1 MRLVKTKHFVVLLKL
16 LVLLQFLSAPPVV
29 QAYQTP
35 RPNPELLKKLW
46 SARWISVPTAD
57 PFGYGVYHFRHTFDL
72 YTPPPSSFVVHVTAD
87 NRYQLFVNGQRVV
100 SGPARSDLSH
110 WQFETVDIATH
121 LRRGKNVL
129 AAVVWNFGE
138 YAPEAQVTNR
148 TGFLLQSNSESERV
162 VDTGDD
168 WKCAVNQA
176 YQPLYYTSAQMRGY
190 FVTGPGDKVD
200 GAHYPWGWEQLTFD
214 DSAWSQPESNSR
226 SNGAPRGIRDAP
238 NRWELVQREIPL
250 MEEKPERLDT
260 VRETTGVS
268 TPSDFPRKRAPFTI
282 PANTKARLL
291 LDQSYLTTAYPELL
305 VSGGKDSVIKLGYA
319 ESLFE
324 GEGRNKG
331 NRNEVRG
338 KTFVGFYDIFTTDG
352 GSGRMF
358 RPLWWR
364 TYRYIDLQIET
375 KAAPLTIN
383 DLSGVYTG
391 YPFEM
396 KAKFDADSERL
407 NRILEV
413 GWRTA
418 RLDAHETYMDC
429 PYYEQLQYAGDTRI
443 QALVSFYNSGDGRL
457 AKNAM
462 AQINDSRIAEG
473 ITMSRAPTRQQQ
485 YIPPFSLWWIGM
497 VHDYWMYQ
505 DDPAFV
511 EEMLPGVRAV
521 LAFYANYQK
530 SNGSLRQ
537 MPWWNFI
544 DWAWKSGVPMEA
556 DGSSCSLDLQLLLAL
571 DWAADLEEALGSK
584 WQASEFREK
593 AVKLRSTIRPL
604 YWDSSRQLFAD
615 TPIKKE
621 FSQQA
626 NSLAVLAHVVKGEKA
641 RSVVDKVLTD
651 SSLTQCTYYFR
662 HYLHS
667 AVNQVGAGD
676 RYLDLLKE
684 WDQMLARGLTTWA
697 ETPEPSRSDCHA
709 WSSSPNFE
717 LFRTVLGIDSAAPG
731 FKRVIIR
738 PFLGKL
744 THVSGSIPHPNGEVS
759 VNLVRINGKLEGAMS
774 LPTSVTGEFVWRG
787 RRRPLRSGLNRFV
800 WPDQ

>member
-1 MRLVKTKHFVVLLKL
+1 
-16 LVLLQFLSAPPVV
+16 
-29 QAYQTP
+29 
-35 RPNPELLKKLW
+35 
-46 SARWISVPTAD
+46 
-57 PFGYGVYHFRHTFDL
+57 
-72 YTPPPSSFVVHVTAD
+72 
-87 NRYQLFVNGQRVV
+87 
-100 SGPARSDLSH
+100 
-110 WQFETVDIATH
+110 
-121 LRRGKNVL
+121 
-129 AAVVWNFGE
+129 
-138 YAPEAQVTNR
+138 
-148 TGFLLQSNSESERV
+148 
-162 VDTGDD
+162 
-168 WKCAVNQA
+168 
-176 YQPLYYTSAQMRGY
+176 
-190 FVTGPGDKVD
+190 
-200 GAHYPWGWEQLTFD
+200 
-214 DSAWSQPESNSR
+214 
-226 SNGAPRGIRDAP
+226 
-238 NRWELVQREIPL
+238 
-250 MEEKPERLDT
+250 
-260 VRETTGVS
+260 
-268 TPSDFPRKRAPFTI
+268 
-282 PANTKARLL
+282 
-291 LDQSYLTTAYPELL
+291 
-305 VSGGKDSVIKLGYA
+305 
-319 ESLFE
+319 
-324 GEGRNKG
+324 
-331 NRNEVRG
+331 
-338 KTFVGFYDIFTTDG
+338 
-352 GSGRMF
+352 
-358 RPLWWR
+358 
-364 TYRYIDLQIET
+364 
-375 KAAPLTIN
+375 
-383 DLSGVYTG
+383 
-391 YPFEM
+391 
-396 KAKFDADSERL
+396 
-407 NRILEV
+407 
-413 GWRTA
+413 
-418 RLDAHETYMDC
+418 
-429 PYYEQLQYAGDTRI
+429 
-443 QALVSFYNSGDGRL
+443 
-457 AKNAM
+457 
-462 AQINDSRIAEG
+462 
-473 ITMSRAPTRQQQ
+473 
-485 YIPPFSLWWIGM
+485 M